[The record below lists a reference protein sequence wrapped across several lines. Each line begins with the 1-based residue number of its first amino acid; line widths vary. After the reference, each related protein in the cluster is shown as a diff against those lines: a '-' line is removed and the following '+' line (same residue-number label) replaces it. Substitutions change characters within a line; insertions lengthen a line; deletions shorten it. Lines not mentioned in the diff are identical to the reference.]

1 MSHRL
6 LSTEDLGNILM
17 NIIIS
22 DIIRYKYLNSNI
34 STLSR
39 INLPESIAESGQLHP
54 ATRGPA

>member
-22 DIIRYKYLNSNI
+22 IIIRYRYLNRDI
-34 STLSR
+34 STLSSIYLSQR
-39 INLPESIAESGQLHP
+39 IEESA
-54 ATRGPA
+54 